1 MDLVSPDQILTVAAF
16 LGGLG
21 LLWWLVIRNRAALT
35 EGIAQ
40 DRRLRVLDRVGLG
53 PGDHA
58 MILRVDARD
67 FLLVRLKGA
76 SAMLHPLDPGGGHGD
91 RPEDAQ

>member
-1 MDLVSPDQILTVAAF
+1 MDLLRPDQILTLAAF
-16 LGGLG
+16 LGGLS
-21 LLWWLVIRNRAALT
+21 LLWWLVIRNRGALT
-35 EGIAQ
+35 ARMGL

-76 SAMLHPLDPGGGHGD
+76 PAVLHPLEPAADA
-91 RPEDAQ
+91 RPDGAQ